1 MELSFSIF
9 GIIYFVAYIDV
20 LFDPPGVQAFVRT
33 PTPDEYETSP
43 NHLEPVFSGKLN
55 PCCEPSRNVVC
66 IYLLP
71 C

>member
-20 LFDPPGVQAFVRT
+20 LFDPPGVQAFVKT

-43 NHLEPVFSGKLN
+43 NHLEPSFQAS
-55 PCCEPSRNVVC
+55 
-66 IYLLP
+66 
-71 C
+71 